1 MDAIVL
7 SIRYLPNTNE
17 YKVMWKQNNVT
28 VESKSYYTD
37 NLDDAKQTLKATYNQ
52 AMRKGLFVTLSN
64 KQLAEELGL

>member
-17 YKVMWKQNNVT
+17 YKVMWKQNNRL
-28 VESKSYYTD
+28 VEAKSYYTD
-37 NLDDAKQTLKATYNQ
+37 DLDDAKQTLKATYKK
-52 AMRKGLFVTLSN
+52 ALKEGIFVTLSN